1 MDPLPDLHALREKLK
16 QHSALGTHNV
26 GHYQELTPA
35 QVRML
40 APSLLAKEYFER
52 KRRVLEDFE
61 KRYAEMKRGHQAE
74 REVIEAPSVDEI
86 VAGFS
91 IDEPDELVDE
101 S

>member
-40 APSLLAKEYFER
+40 APSLLAREYFER
-52 KRRVLEDFE
+52 KRRVLDDFE
-61 KRYAEMKRGHQAE
+61 RRYAEMKRAHESE
-74 REVIEAPSVDEI
+74 REVIEVPSVDQI
-86 VAGFS
+86 AAGFS
-91 IDEPDELVDE
+91 VDDPEELDDE

>member
-61 KRYAEMKRGHQAE
+61 NRYAEMKRGHQAE
-74 REVIEAPSVDEI
+74 REVIEAPSLDEI